1 VRALLAK
8 DLRILVR
15 SPLLLTLLVV
25 YPLLVAGL
33 IGVSLSRGS
42 DKPRIAFVNEVPQGQ
57 EFSIGGQDFDFAFTE
72 RRLREH
78 AEVVRASSRADAERM
93 VDDGDVLAALVV
105 PADAVQKLDS
115 QLESPQLEVLVNER
129 DPVKAR
135 LVDDA
140 IEAAVADANRR
151 ISRALTRTTIE
162 YLNLLLEGGKVSVLG
177 NDFTVLGLRRIGT
190 AIEAARRRLPRGSA
204 ERRALD
210 QVLTF
215 NRLARENFG
224 LSIRALT
231 AISQPI
237 RVDKRVVDGARV
249 PLTTFAAAVAVAVS
263 LMFVTVLLAAGALA
277 LEREQNVFTRLVGG
291 GRVSRVRLL
300 AEKILFAVAGSVPL
314 ALLMLAA
321 VSAFVAVEW
330 DRFPLWV
337 AAAAAGAAACAALGT
352 LVGALAR
359 EVQTASLL
367 AFTLLLPVA
376 FLALVPE
383 GVLSSVFY
391 DVTRFVS
398 ALFPFEATVDAMQSA
413 LYGEGSML
421 GAVLHL
427 AALVAAYAVAARVA
441 LGRLA

>member
-1 VRALLAK
+1 VA
-8 DLRILVR
+8 
-15 SPLLLTLLVV
+15 LLVV
-25 YPLLVAGL
+25 YPLLVAAL
-33 IGVSLSRGS
+33 IGLSLSRGP
-42 DKPRIAFVNEVPQGQ
+42 DKPRIAFVNEVPAGQ
-57 EFSIGGQDFDFAFTE
+57 EFSIGDQTFDFSFTE

-78 AEVVRASSRADAERM
+78 AEPVEAPSRAAAERM
-93 VDDGDVLAALVV
+93 VRDGDVLAALIV
-105 PADAVQKLDS
+105 PSDTVQKLDS
-115 QLESPQLEVLVNER
+115 TLESPELEVLVNEK

-151 ISRALTRTTIE
+151 VSRALTRTSIQ
-162 YLNLLLEGGKVSVLG
+162 YLDLLLEGGRVNVLG
-177 NDFTVLGLRRIGT
+177 REFTVLGLRRIGT
-190 AIEAARRRLPRGSA
+190 AIEAARKRLPRGSE

-224 LSIRALT
+224 LSSRALT

-237 RVDKRVVDGARV
+237 RVDKRTVDGSRV

-277 LEREQNVFTRLVGG
+277 LEREQNAFARLVRGP
-291 GRVSRVRLL
+291 VSRGMLL
-300 AEKILFAVAGSVPL
+300 AEKITFAVVGSVPL
-314 ALLMLAA
+314 TLLMLLA
-321 VSAFVAVEW
+321 VSAFVPVEW
-330 DRFPLWV
+330 DRFHLWLLAV
-337 AAAAAGAAACAALGT
+337 AVGAAAFAAMGT

-383 GVLSSVFY
+383 GVLSTVLY
-391 DVTRFVS
+391 DASRVVS
-398 ALFPFEATVDAMQSA
+398 ALFPFEPTLDAATSA
-413 LYGEGSML
+413 LYGDDGMIGPL
-421 GAVLHL
+421 AHL
-427 AALVAAYAVAARVA
+427 AALGVAYAVAARVA
-441 LGRLA
+441 IGRLA